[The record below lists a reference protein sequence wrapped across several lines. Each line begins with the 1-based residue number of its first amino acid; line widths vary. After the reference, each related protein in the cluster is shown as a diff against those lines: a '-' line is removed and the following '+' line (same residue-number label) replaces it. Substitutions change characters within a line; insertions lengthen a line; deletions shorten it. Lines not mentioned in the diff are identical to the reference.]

1 MGNLSLNKNKQ
12 DYFKNLIFK
21 QQVKIHSLNIGDY
34 KMKTNNAYK
43 QISGIM
49 MLWCFLL
56 LLPHLANGTDN
67 DTLREYKF
75 KNGEEVKAT
84 DLHIIW
90 KAGAKPVNLNPVEK
104 NPENALKVWLKNGTK
119 QSNGAA
125 GAQGTGVAKGDSV
138 VLTFKKEAD
147 GKEPRVEKWWWTND
161 NDPENT
167 SRNSDAVIGGVK
179 EPEETFYSFASVPAT
194 GDGSLTLILYN
205 GDTRTFLMP
214 AGVSGHAMA
223 QLFADFISDEVPW
236 AEVSHFAGGDVRI
249 FTTSFTGNTDF
260 TVEIIPDSTQ
270 EVTFKYLP
278 EVIPTLS
285 EWGVIILLLLVLAV
299 GMAFLYQRQPSLAL
313 AGVAVSQ
320 ARGAKPR
327 IFDRKLYAKVFA
339 VVLLIGVAGLVA
351 AWLYF
356 GQITSADP
364 FGVFVSAAVVAY
376 MVQLGILRKARE

>member
-1 MGNLSLNKNKQ
+1 LGNLSLNKNKHN
-12 DYFKNLIFK
+12 YFKSSIFE
-21 QQVKIHSLNIGDY
+21 QQFKIHSINIGDH

-194 GDGSLTLILYN
+194 GDGSLTLILYD